1 MTTFP
6 FRRINEI
13 HSGLEFKHYRLL
25 EQIGEGGQGCVWS
38 AFDSRRKEVVAIK
51 FSETPEAD
59 EKKSVEDVSLQK
71 HIGQLMEL
79 RHPYVLPMVDFGT
92 SSQVRFLV
100 SPYIPGGSLEDIV
113 NRGAL
118 KPEKALGYAA
128 KIASALDYLHERA
141 VIHRDLKPSNILLD
155 LQHNIYLSDFG
166 LARVISSQTQV
177 MHTGRGTPYYASP
190 EQHTMSEATLQSDIY
205 SFGILVYELLAGQ
218 LPWRGE
224 KVMGVEQLQSKEEM
238 PDPREA
244 VPDLPEGL
252 CAVLRQVTATLP
264 EARPESAGK
273 AMHLLYQAFDMLP
286 IEIASA
292 ENWDEK
298 AIQNLNAVEIYKR
311 VAKDWQSP
319 AATVP
324 LSLTSFA
331 IVEAS
336 PQLEQPSSADAC
348 FMLHTA
354 ISYGYKED
362 AWWRRIPAL
371 DDRLAVAQSLLQ
383 SGQEA
388 LCQRTALLL
397 VADRE
402 LRAQKFSTQ
411 DEIIHN
417 LVKGMG
423 VIQDRRIRHSLLKLL
438 MAILPLAPKWAPVA
452 ISHQMD
458 SLLAYQALEDS
469 DVGDEAAKLAGYL
482 RSEQALRTIFKT
494 ASPSRRLPALLAA
507 LQVAGSLPVSIP
519 GLVRFE
525 ALGEWILAQAFA
537 RPNQLALM
545 SVLSLLGPALGFGI
559 YTYNVYRLADFLDSA
574 RILTAIQHG
583 LFLGAGFL
591 LAIALIRIVVERF
604 PQWPRRHRTT
614 WAILLGSLP
623 LGSVFLLYHTLL
635 LKRYEILSQ
644 GLAQLAPLLAGCLL
658 ITFGFALSSLFRQ
671 RPLKMLISA
680 VGMILALAA
689 TWWAHTSLA
698 FRPFPL
704 LYYEYTWPASQVL
717 TLIFFTALPAAI
729 AAHLTRITEPVSQ
742 PAGQPNPPSVLLP

>member
-38 AFDSRRKEVVAIK
+38 AFDSGRDQVVAIK

-79 RHPYVLPMVDFGT
+79 RHPYILPMLDFGA

-113 NRGAL
+113 NRGPL
-118 KPEKALGYAA
+118 TPERALGYAA

-205 SFGILVYELLAGQ
+205 SFGILVYELLTGQ

-252 CAVLRQVTATLP
+252 CAVLRQITATLP
-264 EARPESAGK
+264 EARTESAGK
-273 AMHLLYQAFDMLP
+273 AMRMLYQAFDMPP
-286 IEIASA
+286 IKIASA
-292 ENWDEK
+292 EDWDEK

-311 VAKDWQSP
+311 VAKDWKSP

-336 PQLEQPSSADAC
+336 SQLEQADSNDAC

-354 ISYGYKED
+354 VSYGYKEET
-362 AWWRRIPAL
+362 WWQRVLAL
-371 DDRLAVAQSLLQ
+371 EDRLTVAQSLLQ
-383 SGQEA
+383 SGQEL
-388 LCQRTALLL
+388 LCRRTALLL
-397 VADRE
+397 VADQE
-402 LRAQKFSTQ
+402 LRAQNFSPQ
-411 DEIIHN
+411 DELIQDI
-417 LVKGMG
+417 VKGMG
-423 VIQDRRIRHSLLKLL
+423 IIQDRRIRHALLKLL
-438 MAILPLAPKWAPVA
+438 ANILPPAPKWAPFA
-452 ISHQMD
+452 ISHPMD

-469 DVGDEAAKLAGYL
+469 EVGDEAARLAGYL

-494 ASPSRRLPALLAA
+494 ASQTRRLPALLAS
-507 LQVAGSLPVSIP
+507 LQAAGSLPTAIP
-519 GLVRFE
+519 GHARFE
-525 ALGEWILAQAFA
+525 ALGEWMLTQAFA
-537 RPNQLALM
+537 RPGQLALM
-545 SVLSLLGPALGFGI
+545 AALSLLGSALGFGL
-559 YTYNVYRLADFLDSA
+559 YTFNVYRLADFLDSA

-591 LAIALIRIVVERF
+591 LAVFLVRVVVERF
-604 PQWPRRHRTT
+604 PQWLRRHRV
-614 WAILLGSLP
+614 AGAALLGVLP

-635 LKRYEILSQ
+635 LKRYEILNQ
-644 GLAQLAPLLAGCLL
+644 GFAQMVPLLAGCLL
-658 ITFGFALSSLFRQ
+658 MTFGFALSSLAQ
-671 RPLKMLISA
+671 ARPLKMLISA
-680 VGMILALAA
+680 AGIILALAG
-689 TWWAHTSLA
+689 TWWAHTGLA
-698 FRPFPL
+698 LRPFPL
-704 LYYEYTWPASQVL
+704 LYYEYTWPVSQVL
-717 TLIFFTALPAAI
+717 ILIFFTALPAAI
-729 AAHLTRITEPVSQ
+729 AAHLTKITEQAS
-742 PAGQPNPPSVLLP
+742 